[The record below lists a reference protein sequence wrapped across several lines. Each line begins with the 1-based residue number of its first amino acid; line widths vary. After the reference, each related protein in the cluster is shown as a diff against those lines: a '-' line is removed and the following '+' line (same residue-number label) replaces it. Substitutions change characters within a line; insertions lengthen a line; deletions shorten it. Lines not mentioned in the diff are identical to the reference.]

1 MNHLYPG
8 FIEGVSGER
17 PGRKTTRILKIDNW
31 KVKITVKRSER
42 RTRLSVLGK
51 I

>member
-1 MNHLYPG
+1 MNSLYPG
-8 FIEGVSGER
+8 FIEGISGEDL
-17 PGRKTTRILKIDNW
+17 RKKTRILKIENW